1 MDDLQ
6 ETGGSK
12 VMASKCKEYYPDIF
26 EQPSPDIEPDGA
38 YGRRLLMDI
47 DRKNAERRR
56 LYVATRFLLRKNF
69 SFDPDD
75 STTPDPQAFP
85 GGFGKKGS
93 SPGTKIY
100 EDLKTEEKTFFLSIY
115 GYLLANNFVD
125 PSFGRQDRGT
135 VGPLDE
141 WVPKGEKPIIKKGA
155 RKMVKNPTISVDGNA
170 EFLIEGD
177 KIIVSGDGVPPDL
190 SEDDDGF
197 NVLVVDRFIEE
208 LTQAVKV
215 FNANKQLYSNVLDV
229 LITESSKVDKNGDAD
244 VTVYSKQLAEIT
256 RRLIDDRV
264 DATDPQLKRRILGAL
279 DLSIGGGID
288 GRSGQ
293 IDIDLPDL
301 EAGTAVDIVS
311 DNVRAVAA
319 VYFSAMLEEMKFYAV
334 MEKVSEHFLNGMLP
348 ITRGTAG
355 EKIFEW
361 IRGAPQRFN
370 EVERR
375 SVYGRVLGLAQG
387 GATDLVP
394 NREFSDLW
402 LRFLSTVSL
411 LSRDAESTVTK
422 KVAAEQVHKTARDL
436 SVNLSLHGYGVA
448 HFAAVEMQKL
458 IRQMKEMLS
467 RPELLTAYGVND
479 CWQLTDRVSA
489 LYLNGSI
496 NGVRYRTMARSGADI
511 MMWLA
516 DRSPQLASVSRPQNL
531 NFEDP
536 DLVFNVERW
545 LAVTGTGD
553 AMAEKYTEPVD
564 LQQQPTLPMMP
575 LAGTVTPQTVRSTLE
590 RIGLGAM
597 PAAPGVQ

>member
-1 MDDLQ
+1 MDAQ
-6 ETGGSK
+6 HTGGSK
-12 VMASKCKEYYPDIF
+12 AMKIEHYPDIY
-26 EQPSPDIEPDGA
+26 ERPSPDIEPDGA
-38 YGRRLLMDI
+38 YGRRLLMDL
-47 DRKNAERRR
+47 DKKNAEQRR
-56 LYVATRFLLRKNF
+56 LYVATRYLLRKNF
-69 SFDPDD
+69 KFDPDD
-75 STTPDPQAFP
+75 STTKEAEHFP
-85 GGFGKKGS
+85 AGFGKKSAGD
-93 SPGTKIY
+93 KITQ
-100 EDLKTEEKTFFLSIY
+100 ELKTDEKTFFLSVY

-141 WVPKGEKPIIKKGA
+141 WVPKEEKPILKKAA
-155 RKMVKNPTISVDGNA
+155 RTVVRNPTIVVDGKT
-170 EFLIEGD
+170 EFLIDGLD
-177 KIIVSGDGVPPDL
+177 KIVIAEHPDGD
-190 SEDDDGF
+190 EGF
-197 NVLVVDRFIEE
+197 NILVVDRFIEE

-215 FNANKQLYSNVLDV
+215 FNANRELAANVLDV
-229 LITESSKVDKNGDAD
+229 LMSEGTNLDDTE

-264 DATDPQLKRRILGAL
+264 DPEDPQLKRRILAAL
-279 DLSIGGGID
+279 DLSIGGNVE

-355 EKIFEW
+355 ERIFEW
-361 IRGAPQRFN
+361 VRGAPQRFN

-375 SVYGRVLGLAQG
+375 GVYGRVLGLAQG
-387 GATDLVP
+387 GATDLAP

-411 LSRDAESTVTK
+411 LSRDADSTVTK
-422 KVAAEQVHKTARDL
+422 KVAAEQVHKTGRDL
-436 SVNLSLHGYGVA
+436 AVNLSLHGYGVA

-479 CWQLTDRVSA
+479 VWQLTDRVSA
-489 LYLNGSI
+489 LYLNGTV

-511 MMWLA
+511 MLWLA

-545 LAVTGTGD
+545 LAVTGTAD
-553 AMAEKYTEPVD
+553 TTAEKYTEPVD

-575 LAGTVTPQTVRSTLE
+575 MTGTVTPQTVRSTLE

>member
-1 MDDLQ
+1 
-6 ETGGSK
+6 
-12 VMASKCKEYYPDIF
+12 MASKQIEHYPDIF
-26 EQPSPDIEPDGA
+26 EHPSPDIEPDGA

-47 DRKNAERRR
+47 DKKNAEQRR
-56 LYVATRFLLRKNF
+56 LYVATRYLLRKNF
-69 SFDPDD
+69 KFDPDD
-75 STTPDPQAFP
+75 STTPDSEAFP
-85 GGFGKKGS
+85 GGFGKK
-93 SPGTKIY
+93 SPGGHPN
-100 EDLKTEEKTFFLSIY
+100 EQLKTDEKTFFLSVY

-141 WVPKGEKPIIKKGA
+141 WVPKDEKPIIKKA
-155 RKMVKNPTISVDGNA
+155 AKKLVKHPTITVGGNA
-170 EFLIEGD
+170 EFKIDGD
-177 KIIVSGDGVPPDL
+177 KIIVAGDGTTPDGY
-190 SEDDDGF
+190 DDDGF
-197 NVLVVDRFIEE
+197 NILVVDRFIEE
-208 LTQAVKV
+208 LTQAFKV
-215 FNANKQLYSNVLDV
+215 FNSNRELYANVLDV
-229 LITESSKVDKNGDAD
+229 LMSEGSHLDSNGDTEI
-244 VTVYSKQLAEIT
+244 TVYSKQLAEIT

-264 DATDPQLKRRILGAL
+264 DAADPQLKRRILGAL
-279 DLSIGGGID
+279 DLSIGGSVE

-334 MEKVSEHFLNGMLP
+334 MEKVAEHFLNGMLP

-355 EKIFEW
+355 ERIFEW
-361 IRGAPQRFN
+361 VRGAPQRFN

-375 SVYGRVLGLAQG
+375 GVYGRVLGLAQG
-387 GATDLVP
+387 GATDLAP

-411 LSRDAESTVTK
+411 LSRDADSTVTK
-422 KVAAEQVHKTARDL
+422 KVSAEQVHKTGLDL
-436 SVNLSLHGYGVA
+436 AVNLSLHGYGVA

-479 CWQLTDRVSA
+479 VWQLTDRVSA
-489 LYLNGSI
+489 LYLNGTV

-511 MMWLA
+511 MLWLA

-531 NFEDP
+531 DFEDP

-545 LAVTGTGD
+545 LAVTGTAD
-553 AMAEKYTEPVD
+553 TTAEKYTEPVD

-575 LAGTVTPQTVRSTLE
+575 MTGTVTPQTVRSTLE
-590 RIGLGAM
+590 RIGLGSM

>member
-1 MDDLQ
+1 
-6 ETGGSK
+6 
-12 VMASKCKEYYPDIF
+12 MASKYIEYYPDIF
-26 EQPSPDIEPDGA
+26 EQPPADIEPDGA
-38 YGRRLLMDI
+38 YGRRYLDDLDK
-47 DRKNAERRR
+47 RNAEHRR

-69 SFDPDD
+69 KFDPDD
-75 STTPDPQAFP
+75 STTPNPEAFP
-85 GGFGKKGS
+85 GGFGKKGAS
-93 SPGTKIY
+93 AGAKVY
-100 EDLKTEEKTFFLSIY
+100 EDLKTNEKTLFLSVY

-125 PSFGRQDRGT
+125 PSFGRQDRGA

-141 WVPKGEKPIIKKGA
+141 WVPKDEKPIIKKAA
-155 RKMVKNPTISVDGNA
+155 RKVTKNPTISVDGKVDV
-170 EFLIEGD
+170 EI
-177 KIIVSGDGVPPDL
+177 DGLDRIMVAGHRADPAN
-190 SEDDDGF
+190 ETDDGF
-197 NVLVVDRFIEE
+197 NILVVDRFIEE

-215 FNANKQLYSNVLDV
+215 FNANSELYANVLDV
-229 LITESSKVDKNGDAD
+229 LAEEGRKVDRATGDTE
-244 VTVYSKQLAEIT
+244 VTIYSKQLAEIA

-264 DATDPQLKRRILGAL
+264 DPEDPQIRRRVLNAL
-279 DLSIGGGID
+279 DQSIGGGLD

-301 EAGTAVDIVS
+301 EAGTTVDIVS

-355 EKIFEW
+355 ERIYEW

-375 SVYGRVLGLAQG
+375 GVYGRVLGLAQG
-387 GATDLVP
+387 GATDLSP

-436 SVNLSLHGYGVA
+436 SVNLSLHGYGIA

-458 IRQMKEMLS
+458 IRQMKEILS
-467 RPELLTAYGVND
+467 RAELLTAYGVND
-479 CWQLTDRVSA
+479 VWQLNDRVSA
-489 LYLNGSI
+489 LYLNGTV

-511 MMWLA
+511 MLWLA
-516 DRSPQLASVSRPQNL
+516 DRAPQLASVSRPQNL
-531 NFEDP
+531 DFEDQ

-545 LAVTGTGD
+545 LAVTGTAD
-553 AMAEKYTEPVD
+553 TTAEKYTEPVD

-575 LAGTVTPQTVRSTLE
+575 MSGTITPQTVRSTLE
-590 RIGLGAM
+590 RIGLGAL

>member
-1 MDDLQ
+1 
-6 ETGGSK
+6 
-12 VMASKCKEYYPDIF
+12 MASKENFPDIY
-26 EQPSPDIEPDGA
+26 ERVSQDIEVDGS
-38 YGRRLLMDI
+38 YGRRYLLDVEK
-47 DRKNAERRR
+47 RNAERKR

-75 STTPDPQAFP
+75 STTPDPAAFP
-85 GGFGKKGS
+85 GGFGAKSADSRPTKGAK
-93 SPGTKIY
+93 G
-100 EDLKTEEKTFFLSIY
+100 EEVTLFLSVY

-141 WVPKGEKPIIKKGA
+141 WVPKEEKPIIEKAAKKVA
-155 RKMVKNPTISVDGNA
+155 RRSGLTVDGSA
-170 EFLIEGD
+170 EITFDGD
-177 KIIVSGDGVPPDL
+177 KLSFEGAVNNLDGD
-190 SEDDDGF
+190 EDDGF
-197 NVLVVDRFIEE
+197 NVLVVDRFVEE

-215 FNANKQLYSNVLDV
+215 YNANRGLYGNVLQV
-229 LITESSKVDKNGDAD
+229 LQSEGKQKDEGGNEV
-244 VTVYSKQLAEIT
+244 VTVFSKQLAEIT
-256 RRLIDDRV
+256 RRLIDDRI
-264 DATDPQLKRRILGAL
+264 DADDPQLKRHILGAL
-279 DLSIGGGID
+279 DLSIGGRID
-288 GRSGQ
+288 GRTGQ

-348 ITRGTAG
+348 ISRGTAG
-355 EKIFEW
+355 EKVFEW
-361 IRGAPQRFN
+361 VRGAPQRFN
-370 EVERR
+370 ELERR

-411 LSRDAESTVTK
+411 LSRDAESTITK
-422 KVAAEQVHKTARDL
+422 KVASEQVHKTARDL
-436 SVNLSLHGYGVA
+436 AVNLSLHGYGVA

-479 CWQLTDRVSA
+479 VWQLTDRVSA
-489 LYLNGSI
+489 LYLNGAV
-496 NGVRYRTMARSGADI
+496 NGVRYRTMAKAGAEI
-511 MMWLA
+511 MLWLA
-516 DRSPQLASVSRPQNL
+516 DRSHQLASVSRPQNL
-531 NFEDP
+531 NFDDP
-536 DLVFNVERW
+536 DLVFDVERW
-545 LAVTGTGD
+545 LAVTGTAD
-553 AMAEKYTEPVD
+553 TTAEKYTEPVD

-575 LAGTVTPQTVRSTLE
+575 ASGTITPQTVRSTLE

>member
-1 MDDLQ
+1 
-6 ETGGSK
+6 
-12 VMASKCKEYYPDIF
+12 MASKQIELYPDIF
-26 EQPSPDIEPDGA
+26 EHPSPDIEADGG
-38 YGRRLLMDI
+38 YGRRLLMDL
-47 DRKNAERRR
+47 DKKNAEQRR
-56 LYVATRFLLRKNF
+56 LYVATRYLLRKNF
-69 SFDPDD
+69 KFDPDD
-75 STTPDPQAFP
+75 STTPDPEQFP
-85 GGFGKKGS
+85 AGFGRKSAGAK
-93 SPGTKIY
+93 
-100 EDLKTEEKTFFLSIY
+100 ENEELKTDEKTFFLSVY
-115 GYLLANNFVD
+115 GYLLSNNLID

-141 WVPKGEKPIIKKGA
+141 WVPKDEKPIIKKAA
-155 RKMVKNPTISVDGNA
+155 RKTVKNPTIMVDGNA
-170 EFLIEGD
+170 EFKIEGD
-177 KIIVSGDGVPPDL
+177 KIIVAGDHGATPDVY
-190 SEDDDGF
+190 EDDGF
-197 NVLVVDRFIEE
+197 NILVVDRFIEE

-215 FNANKQLYSNVLDV
+215 FNANRALYATVLDV
-229 LITESSKVDKNGDAD
+229 LMSEGSTQDRNGDTE

-264 DATDPQLKRRILGAL
+264 DSSDPQLKRRILQAL
-279 DLSIGGGID
+279 DLSIGGGVE

-355 EKIFEW
+355 ERIFEW
-361 IRGAPQRFN
+361 VRAAPQRFN

-375 SVYGRVLGLAQG
+375 GVYGRVLGLAQG
-387 GATDLVP
+387 GATDLSP

-411 LSRDAESTVTK
+411 LSRDAESTITK
-422 KVAAEQVHKTARDL
+422 KVAAEQVHKTGRDL
-436 SVNLSLHGYGVA
+436 AVNLSLHGYGVA

-458 IRQMKEMLS
+458 IRQMKEILS
-467 RPELLTAYGVND
+467 RAELLTAYGVND
-479 CWQLTDRVSA
+479 VWQLTDRVSA
-489 LYLNGSI
+489 LYLNGSV
-496 NGVRYRTMARSGADI
+496 NGVRYRTMARAGADI
-511 MMWLA
+511 MLWLA

-531 NFEDP
+531 DFEDP

-545 LAVTGTGD
+545 LAVTGTAD
-553 AMAEKYTEPVD
+553 ATAEKYTEPVD

-575 LAGTVTPQTVRSTLE
+575 LTGTVTPQTVRSTLE

-597 PAAPGVQ
+597 PAAPGLQ

>member
-1 MDDLQ
+1 
-6 ETGGSK
+6 
-12 VMASKCKEYYPDIF
+12 MATKTEHFPDIY
-26 EQPSPDIEPDGA
+26 ERVSLDIEQDGA

-47 DRKNAERRR
+47 EKRNAERKR
-56 LYVATRFLLRKNF
+56 LYVATRYLLRKNF
-69 SFDPDD
+69 SFDPDN
-75 STTPDPQAFP
+75 STTPDPSAFP
-85 GGFGKKGS
+85 GGFGKPAGGRTNEGLKG
-93 SPGTKIY
+93 
-100 EDLKTEEKTFFLSIY
+100 EERALFLSVY
-115 GYLLANNFVD
+115 GYLLANNFND

-135 VGPLDE
+135 MGPLDE
-141 WVPKGEKPIIKKGA
+141 WVPKEEKPIIEKAA
-155 RKMVKNPTISVDGNA
+155 RKQVKKPAFTVDGSA
-170 EFLIEGD
+170 EITFEGD
-177 KIIVSGDGVPPDL
+177 KLSFSGGAAVDPD
-190 SEDDDGF
+190 EGDGF
-197 NVLVVDRFIEE
+197 NVLVVDRFVEE

-215 FNANKQLYSNVLDV
+215 YNANRELYGTVLDV
-229 LITESSKVDKNGDAD
+229 LVSEGTREENNGD
-244 VTVYSKQLAEIT
+244 TVITVFAKQLAEIT

-264 DATDPQLKRRILGAL
+264 DSDDPQVKRHILGAL
-279 DLSIGGGID
+279 DLSIGGRID

-301 EAGTAVDIVS
+301 EAGTAVDIVA

-348 ITRGTAG
+348 ISRGTAG

-361 IRGAPQRFN
+361 VRGAPQRFN

-411 LSRDAESTVTK
+411 LSRDAESTITK

-436 SVNLSLHGYGVA
+436 AVNLSLHGYGVA

-479 CWQLTDRVSA
+479 VWQLTDRVSA
-489 LYLNGSI
+489 LYLNGAV
-496 NGVRYRTMARSGADI
+496 NGVRYRTMARAGAEI
-511 MMWLA
+511 MLWLA
-516 DRSPQLASVSRPQNL
+516 DRSHQLASVSRPQNL
-531 NFEDP
+531 RFDDP
-536 DLVFNVERW
+536 DLVFDVERW
-545 LAVTGTGD
+545 LAVTGTAD
-553 AMAEKYTEPVD
+553 ATAEKYTEPVD

-575 LAGTVTPQTVRSTLE
+575 LTGTVTPQTVRSTLE